1 MRASNNSAYWLK
13 YCIATGMS
21 YWLRAAPALLSSVI
35 LGAHFLR
42 QGSLTAA
49 SICLALPLAA
59 LLLRLNWA
67 LPATRLLLW
76 TGALLWILNGIRIAQ
91 DRMGRGE
98 PWQRMAL
105 ILGAVALWTAF
116 SAWLLSGK
124 IVAERMR
131 ASTES

>member
-1 MRASNNSAYWLK
+1 
-13 YCIATGMS
+13 MS
-21 YWLRAAPALLSSVI
+21 YWLRAVPALLSAVI

-49 SICLALPLAA
+49 LICLALPLAA
-59 LLLRLNWA
+59 LILGRNWA

-76 TGALLWILNGIRIAQ
+76 TGALLWIFNGFRMAQ

-116 SAWLLSGK
+116 SARLLAGK
-124 IVAERMR
+124 IIEERMR
-131 ASTES
+131 VSTEN